1 VPSPARFRA
10 GSALLRLDER
20 LSEIFPV
27 GLPGSF
33 GDDFG
38 MDVENLARMVRGG
51 DGDVAPQ
58 TKVRECVA
66 LTCEKAMKHPRFFH
80 GVAAAVLASA
90 LLQPVWSREPVGSIE
105 DIRKLEGKIA
115 SVAEKAMKSTVA
127 LISED
132 SGASGSGVITSTDG
146 LVLTAAH
153 VIEGAE
159 EVLVVFP
166 DGKQVKGKVLGAN
179 LSKDIGMV
187 QIEEKG
193 PWPFMERGESK
204 PLQAG
209 DWVIAMG
216 HSTGFDPSRTP
227 PVRFGSVVSDGP
239 GNFLTTDCTL
249 IGGDSGG
256 PLFDLNGKV
265 VGINS
270 SIGQALKNNNHAGVD
285 GFKEDWDRLIA
296 GEVWGRL
303 QMDPMSNPERA
314 VMGIELGAQ
323 VRGGGIII
331 ASVSEHASKAGL
343 RPGDLLESVEGK
355 KVRDG
360 RALQIYLAK
369 KQAGDKVTIGI
380 QRAGKPLELEV
391 ELIQQNKVLR

>member
-1 VPSPARFRA
+1 
-10 GSALLRLDER
+10 
-20 LSEIFPV
+20 
-27 GLPGSF
+27 
-33 GDDFG
+33 

-51 DGDVAPQ
+51 DGDIAPQ

-132 SGASGSGVITSTDG
+132 SGASGSGVITSADG

-216 HSTGFDPSRTP
+216 HSTGFDPTRTP

-239 GNFLTTDCTL
+239 GNYLTTDCTL

-265 VGINS
+265 IGINS

-360 RALQIYLAK
+360 RALQVYLAK
-369 KQAGDKVTIGI
+369 KQAGDKVAVGI

-391 ELIQQNKVLR
+391 ELIQQNQVLR

>member
-1 VPSPARFRA
+1 
-10 GSALLRLDER
+10 
-20 LSEIFPV
+20 
-27 GLPGSF
+27 
-33 GDDFG
+33 
-38 MDVENLARMVRGG
+38 
-51 DGDVAPQ
+51 
-58 TKVRECVA
+58 
-66 LTCEKAMKHPRFFH
+66 MKHPRFFH

-90 LLQPVWSREPVGSIE
+90 LLQPVWSREPVGSID

-115 SVAEKAMKSTVA
+115 TVAEKAMKSTVA
-127 LISED
+127 LVSEE
-132 SGASGSGVITSTDG
+132 SGASGSGVITSADG
-146 LVLTAAH
+146 LILTAAH

-159 EVLVVFP
+159 QVLVVFP

-179 LSKDIGMV
+179 MSKDIGMV

-204 PLQAG
+204 PLEAG

-216 HSTGFDPSRTP
+216 HSTGFDPARTP

-270 SIGQALKNNNHAGVD
+270 SIGDALKNNNHAGVD
-285 GFKEDWDRLIA
+285 GFKEDWDRLVA
-296 GEVWGRL
+296 GDVWGQL

-314 VMGIELGAQ
+314 VMGIGLGAP

-331 ASVSEHASKAGL
+331 DSVSEHASKAGI
-343 RPGDLLESVEGK
+343 RPGDILQSVEDK

-369 KQAGDKVTIGI
+369 KQAGDKVKIGVL
-380 QRAGKPLELEV
+380 RADKPLELEI
-391 ELIQQNKVLR
+391 ELKKMNDIQ

>member
-1 VPSPARFRA
+1 
-10 GSALLRLDER
+10 
-20 LSEIFPV
+20 
-27 GLPGSF
+27 
-33 GDDFG
+33 
-38 MDVENLARMVRGG
+38 
-51 DGDVAPQ
+51 
-58 TKVRECVA
+58 
-66 LTCEKAMKHPRFFH
+66 MKHPRFFH

-105 DIRKLEGKIA
+105 NIRKLEGKIA
-115 SVAEKAMKSTVA
+115 TVAEKAMKATVA
-127 LISED
+127 LVSEE
-132 SGASGSGVITSTDG
+132 SGASGSGVITSADG
-146 LVLTAAH
+146 LILTAAH

-159 EVLVVFP
+159 QVLVVFP

-179 LSKDIGMV
+179 MSKDIGMV

-204 PLQAG
+204 PLEAG
-209 DWVIAMG
+209 NWVIAMG

-256 PLFDLNGKV
+256 PLFDLNGKI

-270 SIGQALKNNNHAGVD
+270 SIGDALKNNNHAGVD
-285 GFKEDWDRLIA
+285 GFKEDWDRLVA
-296 GEVWGRL
+296 GDVWGQL
-303 QMDPMSNPERA
+303 QMDPMSNSERA
-314 VMGIELGAQ
+314 VMGIGLGLP

-331 ASVSEHASKAGL
+331 DSVSEHASKAGI
-343 RPGDLLESVEGK
+343 RPGDILQSVEDK

-369 KQAGDKVTIGI
+369 KQAGDKVKIGI
-380 QRAGKPLELEV
+380 LRADKPLELEI
-391 ELIQQNKVLR
+391 ELKKKSEIQ

>member
-1 VPSPARFRA
+1 
-10 GSALLRLDER
+10 
-20 LSEIFPV
+20 
-27 GLPGSF
+27 
-33 GDDFG
+33 
-38 MDVENLARMVRGG
+38 MDVENLVRMVREG
-51 DGDVAPQ
+51 DGDMTPQ
-58 TKVRECVA
+58 TKVRVRVA

-90 LLQPVWSREPVGSIE
+90 LLQPAWSREPVGSIE

-127 LISED
+127 LISEE
-132 SGASGSGVITSTDG
+132 SGASGSGVITSADG
-146 LVLTAAH
+146 LILTAAH

-159 EVLVVFP
+159 QVLVVFP

-179 LSKDIGMV
+179 MSKDIGMV

-193 PWPFMERGESK
+193 AWPFMERGESR
-204 PLQAG
+204 PLEAG

-216 HSTGFDPSRTP
+216 HSTGFDPARTP

-270 SIGQALKNNNHAGVD
+270 SIGDALKNNNHAGVD
-285 GFKEDWDRLIA
+285 GFKEDWDRLVA
-296 GEVWGRL
+296 GEVWGQL

-314 VMGIELGAQ
+314 VMGIELGAP

-331 ASVSEHASKAGL
+331 ASVKEHASKAGI
-343 RPGDLLESVEGK
+343 RPGDILLSVEGK

-360 RALQIYLAK
+360 RALQIFLAK
-369 KQAGDKVTIGI
+369 KQAGDKVSISI
-380 QRAGKPLELEV
+380 LRAEQPLDLEV
-391 ELIQQNKVLR
+391 ELIQQNQAK

>member
-1 VPSPARFRA
+1 
-10 GSALLRLDER
+10 
-20 LSEIFPV
+20 
-27 GLPGSF
+27 
-33 GDDFG
+33 
-38 MDVENLARMVRGG
+38 
-51 DGDVAPQ
+51 
-58 TKVRECVA
+58 
-66 LTCEKAMKHPRFFH
+66 MKHPRFFH
-80 GVAAAVLASA
+80 GVAGAVLALASLHPA
-90 LLQPVWSREPVGSIE
+90 WSREPVGSIE

-115 SVAEKAMKSTVA
+115 SVAEKAMKATVA
-127 LISED
+127 LISEE
-132 SGASGSGVITSTDG
+132 SGASGSGVITSADG
-146 LVLTAAH
+146 LILTAAH

-179 LSKDIGMV
+179 MSKDIGMV
-187 QIEEKG
+187 QIGEKG

-209 DWVIAMG
+209 DWVISMG
-216 HSTGFDPSRTP
+216 HSTGFDPARTP

-256 PLFDLNGKV
+256 PLFDLDGKV

-270 SIGQALKNNNHAGVD
+270 SIGDALKNNNHAGVD
-285 GFKEDWDRLIA
+285 GFKEDWDRLVA

-303 QMDPMSNPERA
+303 QMDPMLNPERA

-323 VRGGGIII
+323 VRGGGIVI
-331 ASVSEHASKAGL
+331 SGVTEHASKAGL
-343 RPGDLLESVEGK
+343 RPGDVLESVEGK
-355 KVRDG
+355 MVRDG

-369 KQAGDKVTIGI
+369 KQAGDKVAIGVL
-380 QRAGKPLELEV
+380 RGGNPLELEV
-391 ELIQQNKVLR
+391 ELIQQNQIR

>member
-1 VPSPARFRA
+1 
-10 GSALLRLDER
+10 
-20 LSEIFPV
+20 
-27 GLPGSF
+27 
-33 GDDFG
+33 
-38 MDVENLARMVRGG
+38 
-51 DGDVAPQ
+51 
-58 TKVRECVA
+58 
-66 LTCEKAMKHPRFFH
+66 MKHPRFFH
-80 GVAAAVLASA
+80 GVAGAVLAFA
-90 LLQPVWSREPVGSIE
+90 LLQPAWSREPVGSIE

-115 SVAEKAMKSTVA
+115 AVAEKAMKSTVA
-127 LISED
+127 LISEE
-132 SGASGSGVITSTDG
+132 SGASGSGVITSADG
-146 LVLTAAH
+146 LILTAAH

-159 EVLVVFP
+159 QVLVVFP

-179 LSKDIGMV
+179 MSKDIGMV

-204 PLQAG
+204 PLEAG

-256 PLFDLNGKV
+256 PLFDLNGKI

-270 SIGQALKNNNHAGVD
+270 SIGTALKNNNHAGVD
-285 GFKEDWDRLIA
+285 GFKEDWDRLVA

-303 QMDPMSNPERA
+303 QMDPMLNPERA
-314 VMGIELGAQ
+314 VMGIELGSQ

-331 ASVSEHASKAGL
+331 AGVTEHASKAGL
-343 RPGDLLESVEGK
+343 RPGDVLEKVEGK
-355 KVRDG
+355 TVLDG
-360 RALQIYLAK
+360 KALMIYLAK
-369 KQAGDKVTIGI
+369 KQAGDKVTIGV
-380 QRAGKPLELEV
+380 QRGGKQLDIEV
-391 ELIQQNKVLR
+391 ELIQQNQAK

>member
-1 VPSPARFRA
+1 
-10 GSALLRLDER
+10 
-20 LSEIFPV
+20 
-27 GLPGSF
+27 
-33 GDDFG
+33 
-38 MDVENLARMVRGG
+38 
-51 DGDVAPQ
+51 
-58 TKVRECVA
+58 
-66 LTCEKAMKHPRFFH
+66 MKHPRFFH
-80 GVAAAVLASA
+80 GVAGAVLALA

-115 SVAEKAMKSTVA
+115 AVAEKAMKSTVA
-127 LISED
+127 LISEE
-132 SGASGSGVITSTDG
+132 SGASGSGVITSADG
-146 LVLTAAH
+146 LILTAAH

-159 EVLVVFP
+159 EVTVVFP

-187 QIEEKG
+187 QIEDKG

-216 HSTGFDPSRTP
+216 HSTGFDPARTP

-256 PLFDLNGKV
+256 PLFDLEGKV
-265 VGINS
+265 IGINS
-270 SIGQALKNNNHAGVD
+270 SIGDALKNNNHAGVD
-285 GFKEDWDRLIA
+285 GFKEDWDRLQA

-303 QMDPMSNPERA
+303 QMDPMLNPERA
-314 VMGIELGAQ
+314 VMGIELGLP
-323 VRGGGIII
+323 VSGGGIMI

-343 RPGDLLESVEGK
+343 RPGDVLESVEGK
-355 KVRDG
+355 KIRDG
-360 RALQIYLAK
+360 RALMIYLAK
-369 KQAGDKVTIGI
+369 KQAGDKVAIGI
-380 QRAGKPLELEV
+380 RRAGKSLDLEV
-391 ELIQQNKVLR
+391 ELKQQNQIK

>member
-1 VPSPARFRA
+1 
-10 GSALLRLDER
+10 
-20 LSEIFPV
+20 
-27 GLPGSF
+27 
-33 GDDFG
+33 
-38 MDVENLARMVRGG
+38 
-51 DGDVAPQ
+51 
-58 TKVRECVA
+58 
-66 LTCEKAMKHPRFFH
+66 MKHQGIFH
-80 GVAAAVLASA
+80 GVAGAALALA
-90 LLQPVWSREPVGSIE
+90 MLQPAWSREPVGSIE

-115 SVAEKAMKSTVA
+115 GVAEKAMKATVA
-127 LISED
+127 LISEE
-132 SGASGSGVITSTDG
+132 SGASGSGVISSPDG
-146 LVLTAAH
+146 LILTAAH

-216 HSTGFDPSRTP
+216 HSTGFDPARTP
-227 PVRFGSVVSDGP
+227 PVRFGTVVSDGP

-270 SIGQALKNNNHAGVD
+270 SIGDALKNNNHAGVD
-285 GFKEDWDRLIA
+285 GFKEDWDRLIS

-303 QMDPMSNPERA
+303 QMDPMLNPERA
-314 VMGIELGAQ
+314 VMGIELGPQ
-323 VRGGGIII
+323 VRGGGIVI
-331 ASVSEHASKAGL
+331 AGVTGHASKAGL
-343 RPGDLLESVEGK
+343 RPGDVLDSVEGK

-360 RALQIYLAK
+360 RALQVFLAK
-369 KQAGDKVTIGI
+369 KQAGDKVTVGVV
-380 QRAGKPLELEV
+380 RAGQPLDVEIELK
-391 ELIQQNKVLR
+391 QQNQIR

>member
-1 VPSPARFRA
+1 
-10 GSALLRLDER
+10 
-20 LSEIFPV
+20 
-27 GLPGSF
+27 
-33 GDDFG
+33 
-38 MDVENLARMVRGG
+38 MT
-51 DGDVAPQ
+51 PQ
-58 TKVRECVA
+58 TKVAIRVA

-80 GVAAAVLASA
+80 GVAGAVLALA
-90 LLQPVWSREPVGSIE
+90 LLQPVWSREPVGSID

-115 SVAEKAMKSTVA
+115 AVADKAMKSTVA
-127 LISED
+127 LISEQ
-132 SGASGSGVITSTDG
+132 SGASGSGVIVTAEG

-159 EVLVVFP
+159 QVLVVFP

-179 LSKDIGMV
+179 MSKDIGMV

-216 HSTGFDPSRTP
+216 HSTGFDPARTP

-256 PLFDLNGKV
+256 PLFDLEGKV

-270 SIGQALKNNNHAGVD
+270 SIGTALKNNNHAGVD

-314 VMGIELGAQ
+314 VMGIELGLQ

-331 ASVSEHASKAGL
+331 AGVSEHASKAGL
-343 RPGDLLESVEGK
+343 RPGDILQSVEDN

-360 RALQIYLAK
+360 RALQIFLAK
-369 KQAGDKVTIGI
+369 KQAGDKVKIGI
-380 QRAGKPLELEV
+380 LRAEKPVELEI
-391 ELIQQNKVLR
+391 ELKQKNQIE